1 MARRPDDQAC
11 RIVADQAP
19 VALERRPAPEA
30 AETRQ
35 AELQSI
41 LDSSPSAILIADLH
55 GNIRTCNL
63 AVVEVLGCA
72 RDQILGKNFLTFVA
86 PQDHLRV
93 QEDIQRLLAR
103 GSLKN
108 VQYSAL
114 RADGSPFVV
123 DVSTGV
129 VRSDA
134 GEVTALVTIA
144 ADVTERE
151 QAKASQRLSHR
162 ILEISNQYTLREPM
176 LRQVVLAIRDFTQ
189 CQAVGIRILDREGNI
204 PYEAYVGFSRGF
216 YENESPLSI
225 HSDHCMCINVVKGQ
239 TDPSLPFYTPHGSFY
254 MNGTTR
260 FLATVP
266 EQDKGRTR
274 NVCNETGFESVALIP
289 IRCNKDILGLIH
301 LADSREHRVPLSLVE
316 ILENVAMQLGAAVR
330 RAMAEEALRKSE
342 ERFRAIVN
350 NAAALVAVE
359 DASGRWVHVN
369 QYMLDLLGYSHG
381 ELMQIPGQDITHS
394 EDRSRMKDV
403 QERLW
408 RGEIQQDRLEVRNV
422 GKNGEILW
430 VDLSLSAL
438 HDEQGRVEALLGVG
452 FNVTEQKKAVEALR
466 AAQKVAH
473 VGNWTWHI
481 PSNRLDWSDEMY
493 RIFGIEKKD
502 FSADLADITNR
513 AIHPEDRARVEHA
526 NRRVIEERR
535 HAPLEYR
542 VVRPDESVRVVWA
555 QAGELILDK
564 DGNAAV
570 LTGIVQDITDR
581 KRAQQVLA
589 DSEERYRLL
598 FDHMLSGIALHE
610 VILDAS
616 GKCVDYRFLSVNAA
630 FEKLTGLRADD
641 ILGRTVLEVM
651 PGIESSWIAR
661 YGEVAMTGEPTR
673 FEDFAQA
680 LNRHFDVRAYCPQR
694 GQFVVVFHDITEQ
707 KQAERKAEQRQA
719 QLLHVSRL
727 STLGEMASGFAHE
740 LNQPL
745 SSIMSFASAC
755 LRSVQKGDFDSE
767 KLVTNLERIVAQSS
781 RAGDIIRRIRAFAQ
795 RRPPQLQAVTL
806 NECVRDVLGL
816 LQSNIRSAGV
826 DVALDLSEDLPTILA
841 DPVQLEQVLVNLMR
855 NAIEA
860 MQGADSPL
868 RRLAVRTFRPS
879 WDLVAATVSDT
890 GPGMDAQTM
899 SQVFDPFFTTKDN
912 GLGIGLSISR
922 SIVESHR
929 GHLSVAPG
937 PHGGCAFTFTLSASQ
952 PIDATDP
959 AEPATGS
966 R

>member
-1 MARRPDDQAC
+1 MTEHKGSELGDNQEGTAADRIGHRAGPAIRRQGPRIARRPDDQAC

-19 VALERRPAPEA
+19 IALEHRPAPEA

-41 LDSSPSAILIADLH
+41 LDSSPNAILIADLH
-55 GNIRTCNL
+55 GNIRNCNL
-63 AVVEVLGCA
+63 AAADVLGCA

-93 QEDIQRLLAR
+93 QEDIQRLLTQ

-123 DVSTGV
+123 DASTGV
-129 VRSDA
+129 IRSDA

-144 ADVTERE
+144 AD
-151 QAKASQRLSHR
+151 
-162 ILEISNQYTLREPM
+162 
-176 LRQVVLAIRDFTQ
+176 
-189 CQAVGIRILDREGNI
+189 
-204 PYEAYVGFSRGF
+204 
-216 YENESPLSI
+216 
-225 HSDHCMCINVVKGQ
+225 
-239 TDPSLPFYTPHGSFY
+239 
-254 MNGTTR
+254 
-260 FLATVP
+260 
-266 EQDKGRTR
+266 
-274 NVCNETGFESVALIP
+274 
-289 IRCNKDILGLIH
+289 
-301 LADSREHRVPLSLVE
+301 
-316 ILENVAMQLGAAVR
+316 
-330 RAMAEEALRKSE
+330 
-342 ERFRAIVN
+342 
-350 NAAALVAVE
+350 
-359 DASGRWVHVN
+359 
-369 QYMLDLLGYSHG
+369 
-381 ELMQIPGQDITHS
+381 
-394 EDRSRMKDV
+394 
-403 QERLW
+403 
-408 RGEIQQDRLEVRNV
+408 
-422 GKNGEILW
+422 
-430 VDLSLSAL
+430 
-438 HDEQGRVEALLGVG
+438 
-452 FNVTEQKKAVEALR
+452 VTEQKKAVEALR

-473 VGNWTWHI
+473 VGSWTWHI

-493 RIFGIEKKD
+493 RIFGITKED
-502 FSADLADITNR
+502 FSGDLAELTAR
-513 AIHPEDRARVEHA
+513 AIHPQDRAAVERV
-526 NRRVIEERR
+526 NQTVITERR
-535 HAPLEYR
+535 HSPIEFR
-542 VVRPDESVRVVWA
+542 IVRPDGSVRIAWA
-555 QAGELILDK
+555 EAGELTLGK
-564 DGNAAV
+564 DGAPAL

-581 KRAQQVLA
+581 KHSQQALA
-589 DSEERYRLL
+589 ESEERYRLL
-598 FDHMLSGIALHE
+598 FDQMLSGLAFHE
-610 VILDAS
+610 VIYDAS
-616 GKCVDYRFLSVNAA
+616 GDPLDYRFLSVNTA
-630 FEKLTGLRADD
+630 FEKMTGLRAKD

-651 PGIESSWIAR
+651 PGIERSWIAR
-661 YGEVAMTGEPTR
+661 YGRVASTGEPMR
-673 FEDFAQA
+673 FEDFTQT
-680 LNRHFDVRAYCPQR
+680 LNRHFDVRAYCPKP
-694 GQFVVVFHDITEQ
+694 GHFAVVFHDITEQ

-719 QLLHVSRL
+719 ELLHVSRL

-767 KLVTNLERIVAQSS
+767 KLVTNLERIVAQSN

-816 LQSNIRSAGV
+816 LQSNIRCAHV
-826 DVALDLSEDLPTILA
+826 DVALDLSEDLPAILA

-860 MQGADSPL
+860 MTGADSPL

-952 PIDATDP
+952 PADVADP
-959 AEPATGS
+959 AEPATG
-966 R
+966 